1 MYCIY
6 VVQIICTMHHMHHTH
21 TILLHKH
28 TQGPTFLSIIC
39 RTYGQGSETGS
50 STSVE
55 WNLSAY
61 VICWQQH
68 MSYVGSSYELSSLSG
83 SSDYDIQVFLKMPP
97 GPGKRNVPKPTTGRI
112 HKCDRKGWRKI
123 YGGPAHLLT
132 DNGYLSACKVSVSL

>member
-1 MYCIY
+1 MSYRLYVQCTRCIIHTLY
-6 VVQIICTMHHMHHTH
+6 FYTSTHKDPPSHILFAELMDRVVRQVVQPALNGI
-21 TILLHKH
+21 
-28 TQGPTFLSIIC
+28 
-39 RTYGQGSETGS
+39 Y
-50 STSVE
+50 
-55 WNLSAY
+55 
-61 VICWQQH
+61 QH

-132 DNGYLSACKVSVSL
+132 GNGYLSACKVSFQS